1 MLTKTNYAEWSM
13 VMKVKMQARRMWD
26 AVRYGDA
33 DFDED
38 RRALE
43 ALLAAVPTEM
53 HSTLANKRTAK
64 DAWDAIAAAHIS
76 SGRARKSTL
85 QKLRQ
90 EWENLAFKPGED
102 VDDFALRL
110 NTVMQLLAWYSDND
124 IDEERAVEKFLRVVP
139 KKYSQVAIAIEM
151 LLDFSELKIEEVT
164 GCLKAVDNREQLP
177 PSELVTIGDKL
188 LFTEEQWLAS
198 QQERK

>member
-26 AVRYGDA
+26 AVRHDDA

-53 HSTLANKRTAK
+53 HSSLTNNRTAK
-64 DAWDAIAAAHIS
+64 DVWDAIAAARIGS
-76 SGRARKSTL
+76 ARARRSTL

-110 NTVMQLLAWYSDND
+110 NTLMQ
-124 IDEERAVEKFLRVVP
+124 
-139 KKYSQVAIAIEM
+139 
-151 LLDFSELKIEEVT
+151 
-164 GCLKAVDNREQLP
+164 
-177 PSELVTIGDKL
+177 
-188 LFTEEQWLAS
+188 
-198 QQERK
+198 

>member
-1 MLTKTNYAEWSM
+1 
-13 VMKVKMQARRMWD
+13 VGRG

-53 HSTLANKRTAK
+53 HSSLANKRTAK
-64 DAWDAIAAAHIS
+64 DAWDAITTARIDS
-76 SGRARKSTL
+76 DRACRSTL
-85 QKLRQ
+85 QKLLQ

-110 NTVMQLLAWYSDND
+110 NTLMQQLARYGDDD
-124 IDEERAVEKFLRVVP
+124 IDEER
-139 KKYSQVAIAIEM
+139 
-151 LLDFSELKIEEVT
+151 ELSRSSSASSPRST
-164 GCLKAVDNREQLP
+164 RRS
-177 PSELVTIGDKL
+177 PSPSRCCWI
-188 LFTEEQWLAS
+188 S
-198 QQERK
+198 PSCRSRR